1 MVNKELEYNGIHI
14 FYKDGKRFINYGNN
28 TIDCNAGK
36 YYYLYQLS
44 TVYRTENNKASGWM
58 NVITYI
64 YNNTSTEY
72 NEEVVNTLFRKLPN
86 NSHTDNENFM
96 IFCVIYLAMLD
107 LEANTKYPS
116 GSGKQMVYNSCREV
130 LINGMDYQK
139 AATLYEKRSSN
150 NMQDVNVE
158 DEFNNGGDDYGK
170 SGEHYGWYNGY
181 SDDAIDDG
189 FDGDPMATWN
199 VD

>member
-1 MVNKELEYNGIHI
+1 MVNINLEYNGIRI

-36 YYYLYQLS
+36 YYYLDQLS

-107 LEANTKYPS
+107 LESNTKYSS
-116 GSGKQMVYNSCREV
+116 G
-130 LINGMDYQK
+130 
-139 AATLYEKRSSN
+139 
-150 NMQDVNVE
+150 
-158 DEFNNGGDDYGK
+158 
-170 SGEHYGWYNGY
+170 
-181 SDDAIDDG
+181 
-189 FDGDPMATWN
+189 
-199 VD
+199 

>member
-1 MVNKELEYNGIHI
+1 MVNINLEYNGIRI

-28 TIDCNAGK
+28 TIDYNAGK
-36 YYYLYQLS
+36 YYYLDQLS

-64 YNNTSTEY
+64 YNNTSSVY
-72 NEEVVNTLFRKLPN
+72 NKEIVNTLFRKLPN
-86 NSHTDNENFM
+86 NSHIDNENLMF
-96 IFCVIYLAMLD
+96 FCVIYLAMLD
-107 LEANTKYPS
+107 LESNTKYPS
-116 GSGKQMVYNSCREV
+116 GSGKRMVYNSCREV

-139 AATLYEKRSSN
+139 AATLYEKKSSN
-150 NMQDVNVE
+150 NIQDVNVE
-158 DEFNNGGDDYGK
+158 DESNNGEDNYGK

-181 SDDAIDDG
+181 SDDAIDDA

>member
-1 MVNKELEYNGIHI
+1 MIYYDSISI
-14 FYKDGKRFINYGNN
+14 IKDNCFN
-28 TIDCNAGK
+28 
-36 YYYLYQLS
+36 
-44 TVYRTENNKASGWM
+44 RTENNKASGWM

-86 NSHTDNENFM
+86 NSHIDNENLMF
-96 IFCVIYLAMLD
+96 FCVIYLAMLD
-107 LEANTKYPS
+107 LEANTKYPL

-139 AATLYEKRSSN
+139 AATLYEKKSSN
-150 NMQDVNVE
+150 NIQDVNVE
-158 DEFNNGGDDYGK
+158 DESNNGEDNYGK

-181 SDDAIDDG
+181 SDDAIDDA